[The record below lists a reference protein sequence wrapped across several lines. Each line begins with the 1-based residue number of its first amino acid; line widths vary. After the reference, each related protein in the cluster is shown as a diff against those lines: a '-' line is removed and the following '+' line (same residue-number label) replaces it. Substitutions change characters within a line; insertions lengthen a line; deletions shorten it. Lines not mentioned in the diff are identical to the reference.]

1 MSITRITGTA
11 KGRSPAV
18 HHSGVV
24 YAVATAGSNSS
35 SVPKHTP
42 SPDAAVWRFC

>member
-1 MSITRITGTA
+1 MNINRITGTA

-18 HHSGVV
+18 HHNGIV

-35 SVPKHTP
+35 SVPAPRRRRPTNN
-42 SPDAAVWRFC
+42 